1 MQMIIRHPHHPSN
14 LCQKPDSI
22 FLEQFVLV
30 LLAQKKSL
38 LNPGEEIM
46 FRTSMLDDPSVL
58 DEYSTV
64 NKIICLKDDNCL
76 KYIPFYIL

>member
-1 MQMIIRHPHHPSN
+1 MIIRHHNHPSH
-14 LCQKPDSI
+14 LCKDPDSI